1 MKAEDN
7 FKDIC
12 KLTAI
17 TLDIPEHNL
26 YIQCRK
32 AEWIIP
38 RYVAC
43 MIDRIEGGIKHGII
57 AKVLNKNRGTIYYY
71 ERKHTKYYKYWA
83 EYRNSFNKVL
93 IAYKNIENNKK
104 VFKSNQEFRSFL
116 FHNNLGDPDATDLLI
131 DLKSGSA
138 STIIKSSYY
147 GFSNLMKNIK
157 FTLQDYKYEWQII
170 DVKQ

>member
-12 KLTAI
+12 KLTANVLGI
-17 TLDIPEHNL
+17 AENNL

-32 AEWIIP
+32 PEFIIP

-43 MIDRIEGGIKHGII
+43 MIARIEDGIKHSII

-83 EYRNSFNKVL
+83 EYFF
-93 IAYKNIENNKK
+93 I
-104 VFKSNQEFRSFL
+104 
-116 FHNNLGDPDATDLLI
+116 
-131 DLKSGSA
+131 
-138 STIIKSSYY
+138 
-147 GFSNLMKNIK
+147 
-157 FTLQDYKYEWQII
+157 
-170 DVKQ
+170 